1 MNTLVIL
8 PTYNEAGNITRLFK
22 ELKEK
27 FSDIDILHI
36 DDNSPDGTAEIALEY
51 GLSNY
56 RQIRNFR
63 KMGLGSSYRQG
74 FQWAIERNY
83 KYVITMDSDG
93 SHQIK
98 ELEPLLEAIDNYD
111 LVIGTRWMPKG
122 RVVNWPLYRQLI
134 SKFGTWYAKKALKLP
149 YRDLTSGFRVYRC
162 SMLKK
167 LNLGKLDSKGY
178 VFQIQMVEAIVKN
191 SGRIKEVPISFI
203 ERIQGRSKM
212 SGTIALE
219 AFIWITKRALR
230 LTK

>member
-63 KMGLGSSYRQG
+63 KMGLGSAYRQG

-93 SHQIK
+93 SHQI
-98 ELEPLLEAIDNYD
+98 EDLEPLLKAIDNCD

-178 VFQIQMVEAIVKN
+178 VFQIQMVEAIAKN